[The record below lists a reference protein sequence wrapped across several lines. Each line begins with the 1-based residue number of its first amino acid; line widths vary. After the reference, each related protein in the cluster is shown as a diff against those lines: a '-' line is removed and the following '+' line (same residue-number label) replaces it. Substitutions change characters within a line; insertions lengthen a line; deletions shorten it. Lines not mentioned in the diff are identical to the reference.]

1 MSLNV
6 SVETKTK
13 DNVFVNL
20 VVEVQYRVLAD
31 KVETCYMLQDPEQK
45 IKAFVFDLVRTQ
57 VQLLDL
63 DDVFSKKDDIAIAIK
78 NELDEKMP
86 EFGYEII
93 KAQVTDV
100 NPDANV
106 KAVMNEINTAQP
118 LRITATEKDKAIKA
132 MKAKLIEDTVD
143 KDILEGI
150 AKLRQPIIRLFSY
163 TVIDYFCPKGNLYTM
178 IKGSIRRKHFSLALT
193 NLRHYI
199 EFNKYNKWNRLNNRH
214 ELEFLNV
221 IRNYNKE
228 KSNEDKFTFVYE
240 RGESKI
246 NIDVTDDP
254 VENYKKKKQ
263 YIEDLK
269 VIYKKVSVKRQLN
282 DPDGGKEWK
291 KEHPLDA
298 FIVDLIISSENEYC
312 YSNTN
317 IHEKSME
324 DLNDIPYDLFSK
336 PSIHVGYGN
345 FINHIYERYIA
356 NSNNQAS
363 DLEKKKAAE
372 CLLRAVKNINKFDYT
387 TKSFS
392 LTKLLKENSAY
403 GKCELIRVLRNEEDK
418 LDKISNFIKNNAI
431 SKTEKS
437 KKQIKKIDLAMRK
450 LGYEYRNPPRFD
462 HFISNNRSNNG
473 ENNEGNN
480 GENNEGNN
488 SGNNDGN
495 NGNDDGNIGNDN
507 SSDRYEGSRTSK
519 HTGKGKRSYPKT
531 MTDASEEED
540 RNFFLIVYSDPNS

>member
-1 MSLNV
+1 M
-6 SVETKTK
+6 
-13 DNVFVNL
+13 
-20 VVEVQYRVLAD
+20 
-31 KVETCYMLQDPEQK
+31 
-45 IKAFVFDLVRTQ
+45 VRTQ
-57 VQLLDL
+57 VPLLDL

-118 LRITATEKDKAIKA
+118 LRIATTEKDETIKA
-132 MKAKLIEDTVD
+132 MKAKLIEDAVD
-143 KDILEGI
+143 KDILESI
-150 AKLRQPIIRLFSY
+150 AKLRQPIIRLLSY
-163 TVIDYFCPKGNLYTM
+163 TIIDYYCPIGNLCSI

-193 NLRHYI
+193 NFRHYK

-228 KSNEDKFTFVYE
+228 KSNEDKFIFVSE
-240 RGESKI
+240 RGESKF

-269 VIYKKVSVKRQLN
+269 LIYKKVSVKRQLN
-282 DPDGGKEWK
+282 DPDRGEKWK

-298 FIVDLIISSENEYC
+298 FIVNLIISSENEYC

-324 DLNDIPYDLFSK
+324 DLNDIPEDLFRK
-336 PSIHVGYGN
+336 PNIHIGYGN
-345 FINHIYERYIA
+345 FINHIYERYIT

-387 TKSFS
+387 IKPFS
-392 LTKLLKENSAY
+392 LTKLFLQNTVD
-403 GKCELIRVLRNEEDK
+403 GQCELTKVLRNEEDK
-418 LDKISNFIKNNAI
+418 LDKISEFIKNNAI

-450 LGYEYRNPPRFD
+450 LGYDYMRAPGYDR
-462 HFISNNRSNNG
+462 FISKNRSNNG

-480 GENNEGNN
+480 G
-488 SGNNDGN
+488 
-495 NGNDDGNIGNDN
+495 
-507 SSDRYEGSRTSK
+507 GS
-519 HTGKGKRSYPKT
+519 
-531 MTDASEEED
+531 
-540 RNFFLIVYSDPNS
+540 

>member
-31 KVETCYMLQDPEQK
+31 KVEACYMLQDPEQK

-57 VQLLDL
+57 VPLLDL

-132 MKAKLIEDTVD
+132 MKAKLIEDAVD
-143 KDILEGI
+143 KDILESI

-193 NLRHYI
+193 NLRHYK

-254 VENYKKKKQ
+254 VENYEKKKQ

-282 DPDGGKEWK
+282 DPNGGKEWK
-291 KEHPLDA
+291 KKHPLRT
-298 FIVDLIISSENEYC
+298 FIVNLIISSENEYC

-336 PSIHVGYGN
+336 PSIHIAYGN

-450 LGYEYRNPPRFD
+450 LGYEYRNAPRFD

-488 SGNNDGN
+488 R
-495 NGNDDGNIGNDN
+495 NDDGNIGNVN
-507 SSDRYEGSRTSK
+507 SNDRYEGSRTSR
-519 HTGKGKRSYPKT
+519 HTGKGKLIDI

-540 RNFFLIVYSDPNS
+540 RNFFLIVNSNPNL

>member
-20 VVEVQYRVLAD
+20 VVEVQYRVLAN
-31 KVETCYMLQDPEQK
+31 KVYEECYILQDPEQK
-45 IKAFVFDLVRTQ
+45 IKAFVFDLVRIQ
-57 VQLLDL
+57 VPLLDL

-132 MKAKLIEDTVD
+132 MKAKLIEDAVD
-143 KDILEGI
+143 EDILEVI

-163 TVIDYFCPKGNLYTM
+163 TVISNYCPKGNLCTM

-193 NLRHYI
+193 NFRHYK

-228 KSNEDKFTFVYE
+228 KSNEDKFIFVTE
-240 RGESKI
+240 RGNSKF

-269 VIYKKVSVKRQLN
+269 LIYKKVSVKRQVD
-282 DPDGGKEWK
+282 DPDGGKKWK

-387 TKSFS
+387 TKPFS
-392 LTKLLKENSAY
+392 LTKLLLQNSSY
-403 GKCELIRVLRNEEDK
+403 GKCELIEILRNEEDK
-418 LDKISNFIKNNAI
+418 LDKISEFIKNNAV

-450 LGYEYRNPPRFD
+450 LGYDYMRAPGFD
-462 HFISNNRSNNG
+462 YIFSNNRNNNGENNEGNNG

-495 NGNDDGNIGNDN
+495 NGGNNDRNNDGN
-507 SSDRYEGSRTSK
+507 DRE
-519 HTGKGKRSYPKT
+519 
-531 MTDASEEED
+531 
-540 RNFFLIVYSDPNS
+540 

>member
-20 VVEVQYRVLAD
+20 VVEVQYRVLAN
-31 KVETCYMLQDPEQK
+31 KVYEECYILQDPEQK
-45 IKAFVFDLVRTQ
+45 IKAFVFDLVRIQ
-57 VQLLDL
+57 VPLLDL

-132 MKAKLIEDTVD
+132 MKAKLIEDAVD

-150 AKLRQPIIRLFSY
+150 AKLRQPIIRLLSY
-163 TVIDYFCPKGNLYTM
+163 TIIDYYCPIGNLYSI

-193 NLRHYI
+193 NLRHYK

-228 KSNEDKFTFVYE
+228 KSNEDKFTFVTE
-240 RGESKI
+240 RGNSKF

-254 VENYKKKKQ
+254 VENYEKKKQ

-282 DPDGGKEWK
+282 DPNGGKEWK
-291 KEHPLDA
+291 KKHPLRT
-298 FIVDLIISSENEYC
+298 FIVNLIISSENEYC

-336 PSIHVGYGN
+336 PSIHIAYGN
-345 FINHIYERYIA
+345 FINHIYEWYVA
-356 NSNNQAS
+356 NPNNQAS

-372 CLLRAVKNINKFDYT
+372 CLLRAVKNINNFDH
-387 TKSFS
+387 TKKLFS
-392 LTKLLKENSAY
+392 LTKLSRNDKDK
-403 GKCELIRVLRNEEDK
+403 GITELTNALRNEEGK
-418 LDKISNFIKNNAI
+418 LDEISDFIKTNAVN
-431 SKTEKS
+431 KTEKS
-437 KKQIKKIDLAMRK
+437 KKQIKEIDEAIKKLSDTYKNAPLAD
-450 LGYEYRNPPRFD
+450 NN
-462 HFISNNRSNNG
+462 SNNSSNNG
-473 ENNEGNN
+473 ENNGGNN
-480 GENNEGNN
+480 GEN
-488 SGNNDGN
+488 
-495 NGNDDGNIGNDN
+495 DDDNAGNDN
-507 SSDRYEGSRTSK
+507 SNDRDEGHRTTK
-519 HTGKGKRSYPKT
+519 RTRKGKRSYPKT
-531 MTDASEEED
+531 MFK
-540 RNFFLIVYSDPNS
+540 RKF